1 VEPVNYNKGRY
12 YQQSTLSRLIDSQEA
27 HGRTQKE
34 LEEAKKEIEGLKAEI
49 AALLRVMGKNKE
61 KTLFKDEDE

>member
-1 VEPVNYNKGRY
+1 MNYNKSRY

-49 AALLRVMGKNKE
+49 DALIRLMGRQST
-61 KTLFKDEDE
+61 KTLVKDDDE

>member
-1 VEPVNYNKGRY
+1 MNYNKGRY

-27 HGRTQKE
+27 HGRTQKK

-61 KTLFKDEDE
+61 KTLFKDKDE

>member
-1 VEPVNYNKGRY
+1 MKRFNSDRY

-34 LEEAKKEIEGLKAEI
+34 LEAARKEIDGLKAEI
-49 AALLRVMGKNKE
+49 EALIRQMGRNNK
-61 KTLFKDEDE
+61 KTSPKEEDE